1 MPAREHVILTN
12 LPDGRTDAVGLTDE
26 LFNSRVLVL
35 DEPVTQQSAMMLI
48 KGLVVL
54 EHQNAEEP
62 ITLLISS
69 PGGDV
74 YAGLALIDT
83 MQGLSCPVNTVAMGM
98 VASMASV
105 ILAAGTHRSA
115 YPHAYVLIHQLMGGS
130 GMAQQSDIEIAAN
143 HAAELRGVLDEL
155 LAERSHAT
163 AEQFHAMTERDC
175 WCTAKRALE
184 LGLIDEI
191 L

>member
-1 MPAREHVILTN
+1 MPNQELVVLTN
-12 LPDGRTDAVGLTDE
+12 RPDGTTEGVSLTND

-35 DEPVTQQSAMMLI
+35 DETVTQQNAMT
-48 KGLVVL
+48 LVKALLAL
-54 EHQNAEEP
+54 ERQNAEEP
-62 ITLLISS
+62 VTLLISS

-74 YAGLALIDT
+74 YAGLALIDA
-83 MQGLSCPVNTVAMGM
+83 MRGLSCPVNTVASGM
-98 VASMASV
+98 VASMAAV
-105 ILAAGTHRSA
+105 ILAAGSHRSA
-115 YPHAYVLIHQLMGGS
+115 YPHAYILIHQLMGGS

-155 LAERSHAT
+155 LAEQSRAT

-175 WCTAKRALE
+175 WCTAEQALE